1 MLGSHADNKWL
12 FVTTSVQLETVTP
25 AEYRVFRRLSYRA
38 ILTPSIFSARQE
50 EEAVTRKVP
59 AVLRK
64 LLMLQTFGQENHTC
78 SRSGRSVIIPP
89 YVNVNW
95 VKSVPGLP
103 EDPGQPPRDKF
114 AYFRGLVHD
123 FGNDPWG
130 NKYSK

>member
-1 MLGSHADNKWL
+1 MY
-12 FVTTSVQLETVTP
+12 TTN
-25 AEYRVFRRLSYRA
+25 
-38 ILTPSIFSARQE
+38 LTPSVLSAAQE

-78 SRSGRSVIIPP
+78 SRSGRSIIIPP

-103 EDPGQPPRDKF
+103 EGPGQPPRDKF